1 MFATDISDWSEC
13 INREESQSK
22 LKAWA
27 QFQIPAR
34 AEVVKFY
41 EGVRVMNLA
50 FDSNI
55 GHDMWDHLLTYL
67 PHWYEFRFGGGGGNF
82 PIDGVISHNFRNCMG
97 GSHVD
102 YNIDNTGVDP
112 NNDHGGNPYWYC
124 QILRAIDAFGGAEE
138 IKLPDPMDPRM
149 NSTLHCFEKLLTL
162 HLSWPRNHGYSMD
175 SMPNKTV
182 FDAFRDVLFDK
193 FDMPRHHRRSMRG
206 NGGISEEAQDAT
218 GEGHSTI
225 SRSGNSNND
234 SSNNQPHR
242 KILLYAHEPSARRVW
257 TNMNSLLANYQNNTK
272 KKQNIMFQTIHDF
285 GNHTVREQ
293 ALLFNDADA
302 MIMVHG
308 AQMANSIFSVEG
320 TMFVELGCRIPSF
333 LGSQTYL
340 SLIDAKYLGVVA
352 CAKGGNRE
360 DNVVC
365 LECEEEKKDYTY
377 SNFTMSQ
384 ESFDA
389 MLEHVMSILN

>member
-124 QILRAIDAFGGAEE
+124 QILRAIDAFGGVEE

-365 LECEEEKKDYTY
+365 LECEEEKKDYT
-377 SNFTMSQ
+377 
-384 ESFDA
+384 
-389 MLEHVMSILN
+389 